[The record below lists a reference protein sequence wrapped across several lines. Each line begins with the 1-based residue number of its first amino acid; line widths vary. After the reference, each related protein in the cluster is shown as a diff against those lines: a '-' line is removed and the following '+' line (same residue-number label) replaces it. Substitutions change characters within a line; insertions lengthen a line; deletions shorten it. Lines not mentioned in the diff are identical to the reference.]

1 MCTSPRISLAL
12 CVALLVALL
21 ASSGAQAAPITVNLR
36 VEGSTKTLF
45 EGPVSVEAIGESPG
59 IEATSSEGK
68 SEGKHPCDV
77 KDNGGNGGFGAAG
90 APPIAALYEAMVAQH
105 LAFGAGW
112 SMTYNDFEINQ
123 IGEDIANSG
132 ENGEYWG
139 YAVNY
144 TTAEVGGC
152 QVRLAPGSEVL
163 WAYNFFGLPHLL
175 SLSGPTSANVGTPFT
190 VHVVDGQTGQPVA
203 GAAIGQLVA
212 GVTTTGTGSPVTDA
226 SGNATVTL
234 TQVES
239 ETLKATQAESVRSN
253 GLTVCVHN
261 GNDGTCGTTVPG
273 VTKGIVVGKALLPQV
288 APADEPMIGGIAN
301 GHHYRRHGGPRI
313 LRGLVNVPTGDTLRE
328 VRISLQRRNG
338 KRCTVFSGAKE
349 TFVRARCGVTRFFSV
364 GGAESFSYLL
374 PASLP
379 PGRYVYDIEAIDSN
393 GQTTKLVAGVSH
405 VVFYVK

>member
-1 MCTSPRISLAL
+1 MLTSRRITLAL
-12 CVALLVALL
+12 CATLLGALL

-45 EGPVSVEAIGESPG
+45 EGPVSVEAIEESPG
-59 IEATSSEGK
+59 IEATSNEGK
-68 SEGKHPCDV
+68 SEGRHPCDV

-90 APPIAALYEAMVAQH
+90 APPIAALYEATVAQH
-105 LAFGAGW
+105 LAFGASW
-112 SMTYNDFEINQ
+112 STTYNDFEINQ
-123 IGEDIANSG
+123 IGEDVANSG

-175 SLSGPTSANVGTPFT
+175 SLSGPTSVNVGTPFT
-190 VHVVDGQTGQPVA
+190 VHVVDGQTGQPIA
-203 GAAIGQLVA
+203 GAAIGQLLA
-212 GVTTTGTGSPVTDA
+212 GVTTTGAGSPITDA

-234 TQVES
+234 TRTGS

-253 GLTVCVHN
+253 GLAVCVHD
-261 GNDGTCGTTVPG
+261 GNDGTCGTTVEG
-273 VTKGIVVGKALLPQV
+273 VAKAIVPGKAPDV
-288 APADEPMIGGIAN
+288 SAPPADVATVGGVEN
-301 GHHYRRHGGPRI
+301 GHHYGRRKGPRI
-313 LRGLVNVPTGDTLRE
+313 LSGLVQVPTGGTLRE

-338 KRCTVFSGAKE
+338 KRCQAFSGTKE
-349 TFVRARCGVTRFFSV
+349 TFVRAKCGGQRFFSV
-364 GGAESFSYLL
+364 GGSESFSYLL

-379 PGRYVYDIEAIDSN
+379 AGRYVYDIEAIDSD
-393 GQTTKLVAGVSH
+393 GQTTKLVAGISH

>member
-1 MCTSPRISLAL
+1 MLTSRRIPLAL
-12 CVALLVALL
+12 CAALLVALL

-45 EGPVSVEAIGESPG
+45 EGPVSVEAIEESPG

-68 SEGKHPCDV
+68 SEGRHPCDV

-90 APPIAALYEAMVAQH
+90 APPIAALYEATVAQH
-105 LAFGAGW
+105 LAFGASW
-112 SMTYNDFEINQ
+112 STTYNDFEINQ

-175 SLSGPTSANVGTPFT
+175 SLSGPTGVNVGTPFT
-190 VHVVDGQTGQPVA
+190 VHVVDGQTGQPIA
-203 GAAIGQLVA
+203 GAAIGEDVT
-212 GVTTTGTGSPVTDA
+212 GVTTTLSGSALTNA
-226 SGNATVTL
+226 EGNATISLAHAGTI
-234 TQVES
+234 
-239 ETLKATQAESVRSN
+239 TLKATQSESVRSN
-253 GLTVCVHN
+253 GLAVCVHN

-273 VTKGIVVGKALLPQV
+273 QPKIEIPPVHTTPLDV
-288 APADEPMIGGIAN
+288 PMIGGILE
-301 GHHYRRHGGPRI
+301 GHRYKRRHAPRI
-313 LRGLVNVPTGDTLRE
+313 LSGLVQVPAGATLRE

-338 KRCTVFSGAKE
+338 KRCQVFSGTTE
-349 TFVRARCGVTRFFSV
+349 TFVHAHCGAERFFSV
-364 GGAESFSYLL
+364 GSAESFSYLL
-374 PASLP
+374 PTSLP
-379 PGRYVYDIEAIDSN
+379 KGRYVYDIEAIEGS
-393 GQTTKLVAGVSH
+393 GHATKLVAGANH